1 MKSLLSLS
9 TPSETQQKA
18 ADWCRRTRK
27 LKGYNSRK
35 ALSLATS
42 IPEATIK
49 YFENTGNISL
59 GKFLIIFTTIGDLDE
74 FDNLFK
80 DQKIPPKSMG
90 EILSV

>member
-27 LKGYNSRK
+27 LNGYNSRK
-35 ALSLATS
+35 SLSEATG

-49 YFENTGNISL
+49 RFENTGDISL
-59 GKFLIIFTTIGDLDE
+59 GRFLIIFKTIGDLDE
-74 FDNLFK
+74 FNNLFK
-80 DQKIPPKSMG
+80 DQQTAPKSMG
-90 EILSV
+90 EIISV